1 MPQDKPW
8 DAGSSPVA
16 AEVREQ
22 SRQAVNSFKAQPGLL
37 NEQYGIE
44 RSVVE
49 SGYRRA
55 QLNELVQNAAD
66 AMLGLEGRLQMVLT
80 GDTLYCANEGQ
91 PFKSSG
97 VTSILMAHRSS
108 KRGKEIGRYGL
119 GFKSVLEIS
128 DRPEIIS
135 RSGSFRWSEEITQR
149 ALATAEVTHS
159 AEHLPILRVAEVFD
173 PESEAKADIVL
184 AEMMEW
190 ADTIVRLPL
199 LDDVSDQVTHSMAA
213 FRGEFMLFS
222 DSIGR
227 LELDDRRSNA
237 RKEWRADRLD
247 DTTVDLH
254 AVESLPDSTRRTKT
268 VRWRVFSA
276 EHRPSP
282 RAAVFAGIRNSR
294 DELTVQWA
302 ISPEGSSASKG
313 ELWSHFPTASTLAV
327 RGIVNA
333 QFQTADDRHDII
345 NGEYNEEILAKTLP
359 AVIAAGLPEVADPS
373 APSRHFGWLPSRD
386 REFDGWADEKSNDAV
401 MRAVAATACFPD
413 LNGAFLRAD
422 DLLVPP
428 LLDATKDAELRD
440 ARDTW
445 YGLAHE
451 ESSALGP
458 WLHESALKNDG
469 AGRPAKVR
477 RLLELA
483 GTTPAEP
490 RALIEALA
498 STRSMTG
505 YRNALNF
512 ASIVLRSYAE
522 WHSEVYRA
530 AFIPTV
536 EGKLAAPEGSR
547 LTLPDP
553 EDDSPSG
560 PVVLPEVAHDP
571 VCLPNLKLL
580 GITGHDDEGRL
591 RRVIR
596 VARQSPGAQAFKNLW
611 ETAHQLPDRRSVE
624 ALLSESFPDPG
635 KVLVRMLDGA
645 WKPAASA
652 WRIGSIFVPSSRAT
666 DPSLLI
672 DDSFHGPDLVL
683 LTRWEVRQSLPDTA
697 PLAQDPGFAKAWRDS
712 VKRSA
717 ITSARALGHEI
728 SAGDIDL
735 SPATLTPGLLDLSQ
749 ASTATKKRI
758 VHLLVDR
765 QVSEGGLRTTA
776 SYRTWEAR
784 VLSPDAWWVHEY
796 GSAETPLGAL
806 PIEHCTSGEEIA
818 SSFPRELLP
827 IPHDLGHFAR
837 PVLSP
842 TVTSKTWDFL
852 LGTAVDTMRDL
863 SSVHRLYAHAATQGA
878 RRPARLRAL
887 DSDDRR
893 FVDSEFC
900 VVTSRK
906 STTAHLLAHRDVG
919 VIQVEDEVL
928 ARTLGE
934 RWSLNVV
941 DIVFDSY
948 VPEDSHDHPMGMAE
962 QYPNIGVVDPRL
974 KRVRVALADSVV
986 LRTVNDSDDVVVED
1000 FSKRVRYLRAQ
1011 ELLVVDRKLEGNV
1024 LQYALRA
1031 VDSKKSV
1038 EEARRLMRKAKE
1050 DARLK
1055 EAASKQ
1061 NEWEKLLAYF
1071 GADSINA
1078 VVPRTTRAM
1087 VEEYLGRELS
1097 AKELFDVAKAM
1108 YGADVVRQLSKSL
1121 QARGEATGPTK
1132 FSGSKDAKA
1141 FVEQLGIDPEFAGER
1156 YIRLPAQ
1163 EAVTGPVRLKPL
1175 HPFQEDVS
1183 GLIRDVLSGED
1194 ERRAMVQLPTGAG
1207 KTRVAVESVVRHVAT
1222 SDDPL
1227 KGHVMWIA
1235 QTKELCEQAVGT
1247 WMAVWR
1253 AHGSENSDMVVSRFW
1268 DGNPREAVTQDAG
1281 LHVVVSTPATAAR
1294 MFESTKAKDGWF
1306 QRPGIVII
1314 DEAHG
1319 AEARTTKQMLSRF
1332 KRKGSARTPVLGLS
1346 ATPYRGT
1353 DERSTESLVE
1363 IFDQNLL
1370 TPSQFGPDD
1379 ATQYL
1384 QANGYLSQVDH
1395 QTLDGIALPKT
1406 RAAQDVDE
1414 EFSSPLARM
1423 SEAQLDLA
1431 AVARSTERNN
1441 QIIRSILSRGK
1452 DQRTLLFAASVQ
1464 HAHALAAVFSFE
1476 GIESVAV
1483 DAEMSPGARRSAV
1496 ERFKKG
1502 DLKVLTNFNVL
1513 SQGFD
1518 VPDVSA
1524 VYVCR
1529 PTFVPNRYLQMIGRG
1544 LRGPLNGGTERVDIV
1559 NVQDNAENFGTNLA
1573 FTHFDHLWSKKV
1585 TTGAAP

>member
-1 MPQDKPW
+1 MPQDKSW
-8 DAGSSPVA
+8 DAGTSQVA

-37 NEQYGIE
+37 DEQYGIE

-66 AMLGLEGRLQMVLT
+66 AMLGLEGRLQVVLT
-80 GDTLYCANEGQ
+80 DDTLYCANEGA

-97 VTSILMAHRSS
+97 VTSIMMAHRSS

-128 DRPEIIS
+128 NQPEIIS

-149 ALATAEVTHS
+149 ALTAADVVHS
-159 AEHLPILRVAEVFD
+159 AEHLPLLRVAEVFD
-173 PESEAKADIVL
+173 PESEAKADVVL

-190 ADTIVRLPL
+190 ADTIIRLPL
-199 LDDVSDQVTHSMAA
+199 LEGVAEQVTRSMAT
-213 FRGEFMLFS
+213 FRGEFVIFS
-222 DSIGR
+222 DSVGR
-227 LELDDRRSNA
+227 LELEDRPSGTR
-237 RKEWRADRLD
+237 REWRVNRLD
-247 DTTVDLH
+247 DTTLDLH
-254 AVESLPDSTRRTKT
+254 TVESHPAGAPRTRT

-282 RAAVFAGIRNSR
+282 RAAAFAGVRNSR
-294 DELTVQWA
+294 EEVTVQWA
-302 ISPEGSSASKG
+302 IPPEASSAPKG
-313 ELWSHFPTASTLAV
+313 ELWAHFPTASTLAV

-359 AVIAAGLPEVADPS
+359 EVLAAGLPEVTDPS
-373 APSRHFGWLPSRD
+373 APSRHFGWLPSRA
-386 REFDGWADEKSNDAV
+386 REFDSWADEVSNEAI
-401 MRAVAATACFPD
+401 MRSVAATACFPD
-413 LNGAFLRAD
+413 LNGAFRRAD

-428 LLDATKDAELRD
+428 LLDAEKDAILRD
-440 ARDTW
+440 ARDAW
-445 YGLAHE
+445 YELAHE
-451 ESSALGP
+451 ESAALAP

-469 AGRPAKVR
+469 AGRLAKVR
-477 RLLELA
+477 RLLEFA
-483 GTTPAEP
+483 GTTQKEP

-498 STRSMTG
+498 STGSMTG
-505 YRNALNF
+505 YRNALTF
-512 ASIVLRSYAE
+512 ASTVLRSYAE
-522 WHSEVYRA
+522 WHTEVYRA

-536 EGKLAAPEGSR
+536 EGKLEAPEGSR

-560 PVVLPEVAHDP
+560 HVVLPEVAHDP
-571 VCLPNLKLL
+571 VCLPALKQL
-580 GITGHDDEGRL
+580 GVTGHDDEGRL
-591 RRVIR
+591 RRVIQ
-596 VARQSPGAQAFKNLW
+596 VARQSPSAQAFKNLW
-611 ETAHQLPDRRSVE
+611 ETAHQMHDRRPVE
-624 ALLSESFPDPG
+624 VLLSQSFPDPG

-652 WRIGSIFVPSSRAT
+652 WRIGSIFIQSSRGT
-666 DPSLLI
+666 DPSLLV
-672 DDSFHGPDLVL
+672 DDSFHGPDLGL
-683 LTRWEVRQSLPDTA
+683 LARWGVRQNLPDTA
-697 PLAQDPGFAKAWRDS
+697 PPASDPGFEKAWRDS

-717 ITSARALGHEI
+717 LTEARTLGHTI

-735 SPATLTPGLLDLSQ
+735 SPVTLTPGLLDLSQ
-749 ASTATKKRI
+749 ASQSTKKRI
-758 VHLLVDR
+758 VQLLVDR
-765 QVSEGGLRTTA
+765 QGSELGLRATA
-776 SYRTWEAR
+776 SYRTWETR

-796 GSAETPLGAL
+796 GSAETPLGVL
-806 PIEHCTSGEEIA
+806 PIEHCTSGQEIP

-827 IPHDLGHFAR
+827 IPHDLGHYSR
-837 PVLSP
+837 PVLTP
-842 TVTSKTWDFL
+842 TVTSKTWNFL
-852 LGTAVDTMRDL
+852 LGTIVDTMRDL

-878 RRPARLRAL
+878 RRPARLRTL
-887 DSDDRR
+887 DKYDRR

-900 VVTSRK
+900 LVTFRK
-906 STTAHLLAHRDVG
+906 PATDHLLTHRDAC
-919 VIQVEDEVL
+919 VIQIEDEAL
-928 ARTLGE
+928 ARALGE
-934 RWSLNVV
+934 RWSLDVV

-948 VPEDSHDHPMGMAE
+948 VPEDSYDTPVGMTELHPH
-962 QYPNIGVVDPRL
+962 IGVVDPRL
-974 KRVRVALADSVV
+974 KRTRVALADSVV
-986 LRTVNDSDDVVVED
+986 LRRTNDFDDVVVDDTSE
-1000 FSKRVRYLRAQ
+1000 KVRYIRAQ
-1011 ELLVVDRKLEGNV
+1011 ELLVIDRQLEGRV

-1031 VDSKKSV
+1031 VGSNKSV
-1038 EEARRLMRKAKE
+1038 EEARRLMRKALE
-1050 DARLK
+1050 EARLK

-1078 VVPRTTRAM
+1078 VVPRATRAM
-1087 VEEYLGRELS
+1087 VEEYLDRELS

-1121 QARGEATGPTK
+1121 QERGEAVGPAK
-1132 FSGSKDAKA
+1132 FSGSKDAKS
-1141 FVEQLGIDPEFAGER
+1141 FVKQLGIDPEFAGER
-1156 YIRLPAQ
+1156 YVRLPAQ
-1163 EAVTGPVRLKPL
+1163 EVVTGPVKLAPL

-1183 GLIRDVLSGED
+1183 GLIRDVLAGQD

-1207 KTRVAVESVVRHVAT
+1207 KTRVAVESVVRHVAA
-1222 SDDPL
+1222 SAEPL
-1227 KGHVMWIA
+1227 KGHVLWIA

-1294 MFESTKAKDGWF
+1294 MFDSTRTKDSWF
-1306 QRPGIVII
+1306 QHPGIVIV

-1332 KRKGSARTPVLGLS
+1332 KRKGPARTPVVGLS

-1353 DERSTESLVE
+1353 DQRSTESLVE
-1363 IFDQNLL
+1363 IFDHNLL
-1370 TPSQFGPDD
+1370 TPTQFGRDD

-1395 QTLDGIALPKT
+1395 HVLDGIALPKT
-1406 RAAQDVDE
+1406 RAAMELDE
-1414 EFSSPLARM
+1414 EISSPLARM

-1431 AVARSTERNN
+1431 AVASSTERNN

-1476 GIESVAV
+1476 GIDSVAV

-1496 ERFKKG
+1496 ARFKKG

-1544 LRGPLNGGTERVDIV
+1544 LRGPQNGGTERVDIV
-1559 NVQDNAENFGTNLA
+1559 NVRDNAENFGTNLA
-1573 FTHFDHLWSKKV
+1573 FTHFDHLWSQKV
-1585 TTGAAP
+1585 PAGAAR

>member
-37 NEQYGIE
+37 DEQYGIE

-66 AMLGLEGRLQMVLT
+66 AMFGLEGRLQMVLT
-80 GDTLYCANEGQ
+80 EETLYCANEGQ
-91 PFKSSG
+91 PFKGSG
-97 VTSILMAHRSS
+97 VTSIMMAHRSG

-135 RSGSFRWSEEITQR
+135 RSGSFRWSEGITQR
-149 ALATAEVTHS
+149 ALAAAEVTNS
-159 AEHLPILRVAEVFD
+159 AEHLPLLRVAEVFD
-173 PESEAKADIVL
+173 PESEAKADVVL

-199 LDDVSDQVTHSMAA
+199 LDGVSDQVSRSMAT
-213 FRGEFMLFS
+213 FSGEFVLFS

-227 LELDDRRSNA
+227 LELEDRRSGA
-237 RKEWRADRLD
+237 RREWRADRLD
-247 DTTVDLH
+247 DTTLDLH
-254 AVESLPDSTRRTKT
+254 TVESHPAGAPRSKT

-282 RAAVFAGIRNSR
+282 RAAALAGVRNSR
-294 DELTVQWA
+294 EELAVQWA
-302 ISPEGSSASKG
+302 IPAEGSSASRG
-313 ELWSHFPTASTLAV
+313 ELWSHFPTASTLSV

-345 NGEYNEEILAKTLP
+345 NGEYNEEILANTLP
-359 AVIAAGLPEVADPS
+359 AVIAAGLPEVTDPE

-386 REFDGWADEKSNDAV
+386 REVNSWADEVSNEAI

-413 LNGAFLRAD
+413 LNGAFRRAD

-428 LLDATKDAELRD
+428 LLEAVKDAELRD
-440 ARDTW
+440 ARDAW
-445 YGLAHE
+445 YQLAHE
-451 ESSALGP
+451 ESAALAP

-469 AGRPAKVR
+469 TGRHSKVR

-483 GTTPAEP
+483 GTTPKEP
-490 RALIEALA
+490 RTLVEALA
-498 STRSMTG
+498 NTGSMTG
-505 YRNALNF
+505 YRNALAF

-522 WHSEVYRA
+522 WHPEVYRA

-536 EGKLAAPEGSR
+536 EGKLEAPEGSR

-560 PVVLPEVAHDP
+560 PVVLPDVAHDP
-571 VCLPNLKLL
+571 VCLPHLKQL

-596 VARQSPGAQAFKNLW
+596 VAKQSPGAQAFKSLW
-611 ETAHQLPDRRSVE
+611 ETAHQLQDRRSVE
-624 ALLSESFPDPG
+624 ALLSQSFPDPG

-652 WRIGSIFVPSSRAT
+652 WRLGSIFVPSSRET
-666 DPSLLI
+666 DPSLLL
-672 DDSFHGPDLVL
+672 DDSFHGPDLGL
-683 LTRWEVRQSLPDTA
+683 LARWGVRQNLPDTA
-697 PLAQDPGFAKAWRDS
+697 PLAQDPGFEKAWRDS

-717 ITSARALGHEI
+717 LSEARTLGYEI
-728 SAGDIDL
+728 SAGAIDL
-735 SPATLTPGLLDLSQ
+735 SPTTLTPGLLDLAQ
-749 ASTATKKRI
+749 ASVPTKKRI
-758 VHLLVDR
+758 VQLLVER
-765 QVSEGGLRTTA
+765 QGSEAGLRTTA
-776 SYRTWEAR
+776 SYRTWETR

-796 GSAETPLGAL
+796 GIAETPLGPI
-806 PIEHCTSGEEIA
+806 PIEHCTSGQELP

-837 PVLSP
+837 PVLTS
-842 TVTSKTWDFL
+842 TVASRSWDFL
-852 LGTAVDTMRDL
+852 LGTVVDTMRDL

-878 RRPARLRAL
+878 RRPALLRTF
-887 DSDDRR
+887 DKDERR
-893 FVDSEFC
+893 FVENEFC
-900 VVTSRK
+900 VVTFRK
-906 STTAHLLAHRDVG
+906 ATTDHLLAHRDVG
-919 VIQVEDEVL
+919 VVQVEDELL
-928 ARTLGE
+928 ARELGE
-934 RWSLNVV
+934 KWSLEVV
-941 DIVFDSY
+941 DIAFDTY
-948 VPEDSHDHPMGMAE
+948 VPEDSYDTPVVLTELHPYA
-962 QYPNIGVVDPRL
+962 GVVSPQL
-974 KRVRVALADSVV
+974 KSIRYALADEVV
-986 LRTVNDSDDVVVED
+986 LRTTNDTDSVVVD
-1000 FSKRVRYLRAQ
+1000 DTSKKARFLAATR
-1011 ELLVVDRKLEGNV
+1011 LLVVDREQEGRI
-1024 LQYALRA
+1024 LQYALQ
-1031 VDSKKSV
+1031 VVNSGKSV
-1038 EEARRLMRKAKE
+1038 EDARRLMRKALE

-1078 VVPRTTRAM
+1078 VVPRSTRAM

-1108 YGADVVRQLSKSL
+1108 YGADIVRQLSKSL
-1121 QARGEATGPTK
+1121 QERGEAAGPTK
-1132 FSGSKDAKA
+1132 FSGSRDAKA

-1156 YIRLPAQ
+1156 YVRLPAQ
-1163 EAVTGPVRLKPL
+1163 EVVTGPVRLEPL

-1183 GLIRDVLSGED
+1183 GLIRGVLTGQD

-1207 KTRVAVESVVRHVAT
+1207 KTRVAVESVVRHVAA
-1222 SDDPL
+1222 SVEPL

-1294 MFESTKAKDGWF
+1294 MFDSATAKDGWF

-1353 DERSTESLVE
+1353 DQRSTESLIE
-1363 IFDQNLL
+1363 IFDSNLL

-1395 QTLDGIALPKT
+1395 HILDGIALPKT
-1406 RAAQDVDE
+1406 RAALDVDE
-1414 EFSSPLARM
+1414 EISSPLARM

-1441 QIIRSILSRGK
+1441 QIIHSILARGE

-1476 GIESVAV
+1476 GIDSVAV

-1496 ERFKKG
+1496 ARFKKG

-1544 LRGPLNGGTERVDIV
+1544 LRGPKNGGTDRVDIV

-1585 TTGAAP
+1585 TADAAR

>member
-1 MPQDKPW
+1 M
-8 DAGSSPVA
+8 
-16 AEVREQ
+16 
-22 SRQAVNSFKAQPGLL
+22 NSFKAQPGLL
-37 NEQYGIE
+37 DEQYGIE

-80 GDTLYCANEGQ
+80 DDTLYCANEGQ

-97 VTSILMAHRSS
+97 VTAIMMAHRSS

-128 DRPEIIS
+128 DRPEILS

-149 ALATAEVTHS
+149 ALATAAVEYG
-159 AEHLPILRVAEVFD
+159 AEHLPVLRIAEIFD
-173 PESEAKADIVL
+173 PVSEAKSDVVL
-184 AEMMEW
+184 TEMMAW
-190 ADTIVRLPL
+190 ADTVVRLPL
-199 LDDVSDQVTHSMAA
+199 VDGVAEQVSHSIAT
-213 FRGEFMLFS
+213 FSGEFVLFS

-227 LELDDRRSNA
+227 LELDDRRSGT
-237 RKEWRADRLD
+237 RREWRVDRLD
-247 DTTVDLH
+247 DTTLDLH
-254 AVESLPDSTRRTKT
+254 TAESHSEGTPRAGT

-276 EHRPSP
+276 EHHPSP
-282 RAAVFAGIRNSR
+282 RAAAFAGVRNSR
-294 DELTVQWA
+294 EELAVQWA
-302 ISPEGSSASKG
+302 IPADGSSTSKG
-313 ELWSHFPTASTLAV
+313 QLWSHFPTASTLSV

-345 NGEYNEEILAKTLP
+345 NGEYNEEILARTLP
-359 AVIAAGLPEVADPS
+359 AVIASGLPEVAEPS

-386 REFDGWADEKSNDAV
+386 REVDSWADEVSNDAV
-401 MRAVAATACFPD
+401 MRAVATTSCFPD
-413 LNGAFLRAD
+413 LDGTFRRAD
-422 DLLVPP
+422 ELLVPP
-428 LLDATKDAELRD
+428 LLEAVKDTELRD
-440 ARDTW
+440 ARDAW
-445 YGLAHE
+445 YALAHE
-451 ESSALGP
+451 ESGTLAP

-469 AGRPAKVR
+469 TGRHAKVR
-477 RLLELA
+477 RLLDFA
-483 GTTPAEP
+483 GVAAKEP
-490 RALIEALA
+490 RELVEGLA
-498 STRSMTG
+498 ASRTMTG
-505 YRNALNF
+505 YRNALTF
-512 ASIVLRSYAE
+512 ASVVLRSYAA

-530 AFIPTV
+530 AFIPTL
-536 EGKLAAPEGSR
+536 EGRLEAPEAGR

-553 EDDSPSG
+553 EDDAPSG
-560 PVVLPEVAHDP
+560 PVVLPQVAHDP
-571 VCLPNLKLL
+571 VCLPHLKLL

-596 VARQSPGAQAFKNLW
+596 AAVQSPNAQAFKNLW
-611 ETAHQLPDRRSVE
+611 ETAHQLRDRRSVE
-624 ALLSESFPDPG
+624 ALLSQSFPDPG
-635 KVLVRMLDGA
+635 KVFVKMLDGA
-645 WKPAASA
+645 WKPVTSA
-652 WRIGSIFVPSSRAT
+652 WRIGSVFVPSSRGT
-666 DPSLLI
+666 DPSLLL
-672 DDSFHGPDLVL
+672 DDAFHGPDLGL
-683 LTRWEVRQSLPDTA
+683 LARWGVRQNLPDTA
-697 PLAQDPGFAKAWRDS
+697 PLAHDPSLERAWRDS
-712 VKRSA
+712 VKRTA
-717 ITSARALGHEI
+717 LTDARGLGYQI

-735 SPATLTPGLLDLSQ
+735 SPTTLTPGLLDLAH
-749 ASTATKKRI
+749 ASTRTRERI
-758 VHLLVDR
+758 VKLLVER
-765 QVSEGGLRTTA
+765 QGSEASLRTTA
-776 SYRTWEAR
+776 SYRTWDTR
-784 VLSPDAWWVHEY
+784 VLSPDAWWVLEY
-796 GSAETPLGAL
+796 GVAETPLGAL
-806 PIEHCTSGEEIA
+806 PVEHCTSGQEVA
-818 SSFPRELLP
+818 SSFPREFLP

-837 PVLSP
+837 PVLTP
-842 TVTSKTWDFL
+842 MVTAKAWDFL
-852 LGTAVDTMRDL
+852 FGTVVDAMRNL
-863 SSVHRLYAHAATQGA
+863 TSVHRLYAHAATQGA

-887 DSDDRR
+887 DKDERR
-893 FVDSEFC
+893 FVESEFC

-906 STTAHLLAHRDVG
+906 ATTDHLLTHQDVG
-919 VIQVEDEVL
+919 VIQVDDEAL
-928 ARTLGE
+928 ARALGE
-934 RWSLNVV
+934 KWSLDVV
-941 DIVFDSY
+941 DIAFDSY
-948 VPEDSHDHPMGMAE
+948 LPEDSYDSPVHMAE
-962 QYPNIGVVDPRL
+962 LHPHIGVVDPRL
-974 KRVRVALADSVV
+974 KRLRVALADSVL
-986 LRTVNDSDDVVVED
+986 LRTTNDFDDVVVED
-1000 FSKRVRYLRAQ
+1000 VSKKARFLRAQ
-1011 ELLVVDRKLEGNV
+1011 ELLVVDRELKSNV

-1031 VDSKKSV
+1031 VDSSRSV
-1038 EEARRLMRKAKE
+1038 EDARLLMRKALE

-1055 EAASKQ
+1055 EASAKQ

-1078 VVPRTTRAM
+1078 VVPQQTRAM
-1087 VEEYLGRELS
+1087 VEEYLSRELS
-1097 AKELFDVAKAM
+1097 AKELFEVAKAM

-1121 QARGEATGPTK
+1121 QERGDAAGPTR
-1132 FSGSKDAKA
+1132 FSGSRDAKD

-1156 YIRLPAQ
+1156 YVRLPAQ
-1163 EAVTGPVRLKPL
+1163 EVVTGPVRLKPL

-1183 GLIRDVLSGED
+1183 GLIRDVLSGQD
-1194 ERRAMVQLPTGAG
+1194 DRRAMVQLPTGAG
-1207 KTRVAVESVVRHVAT
+1207 KTRVAVESVVRHVAG
-1222 SDDPL
+1222 SEEPL

-1253 AHGSENSDMVVSRFW
+1253 AHGSENTDMVVSRFW
-1268 DGNPREAVTQDAG
+1268 DGNPREVVTQDAG
-1281 LHVVVSTPATAAR
+1281 LHVIVSTPATAAR

-1332 KRKGSARTPVLGLS
+1332 KRRGTARTPVLGLS

-1363 IFDQNLL
+1363 IFDRNLL

-1395 QTLDGIALPKT
+1395 HILDGIALPKT
-1406 RAAQDVDE
+1406 RAAQEVDE
-1414 EFSSPLARM
+1414 EISSPLTRM

-1441 QIIRSILSRGK
+1441 QIIRSILSRGE

-1464 HAHALAAVFSFE
+1464 HAHALAAVFSYE

-1483 DAEMSPGARRSAV
+1483 HADMSPGARRAAV
-1496 ERFKKG
+1496 ERFRRG

-1544 LRGPLNGGTERVDIV
+1544 LRGPQNGGTERVDIV
-1559 NVQDNAENFGTNLA
+1559 NVQDNADNFGTKLA

-1585 TTGAAP
+1585 PAGAAR